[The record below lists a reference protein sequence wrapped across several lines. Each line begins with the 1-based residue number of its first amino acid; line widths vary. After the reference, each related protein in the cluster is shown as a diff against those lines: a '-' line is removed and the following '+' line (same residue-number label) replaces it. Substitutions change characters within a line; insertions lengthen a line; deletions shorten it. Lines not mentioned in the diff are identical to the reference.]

1 MALLL
6 LAVPGVALALGLG
19 DIHVSSHLDQP
30 LAAQIRVLDLTPG
43 AVQSLSVRLASSRTF
58 AQYGLNRPAYLDG
71 ARTRIVRTADGQV
84 IVHLTSSA
92 PVTDPVLTLLLKA
105 SWDRGELI
113 REYTLLLNPPLYVAH
128 PGGQAVRAVA
138 PVVTASG
145 QREGTIRPSA
155 PGPAPASAAPAAAAV
170 SQAAPPA
177 APPRSVQV
185 RPGET
190 LSGIASRVGG
200 AAVGSGQTQQW
211 MVAIYQANPQAFD
224 HNMNLL
230 RAGTVL
236 SIPSRSS
243 VAQVS
248 PASAWN
254 TIRQQNQAWRGAS
267 AAPSGAGPGRL
278 RLVAPQGGGAQA
290 AGGGPAGAGAGGV
303 QALKAQVQALQS
315 ELAREKRLVQLKSAA
330 LAQLQAQV
338 LGKPKAST
346 AAAPGPAAS
355 PSVAARPATRAVTP
369 PVPRLAKARTPA
381 RPQPA
386 VQTSP
391 GSFLSD
397 TLKTYWWAAVALVV
411 LLLGLVAARLVRSR
425 REEGAAD
432 EALLGGAGAAEE
444 PEHDAVPAPVLVRP
458 AGDLDAGETTHEHP
472 RFAMQDSAASLVAK
486 HVTADETIS
495 SETALNLEQ
504 GDPLAE
510 ADFHMAYGLY
520 DQAADLIRIALQRE
534 PDRRDLKLKLL
545 EVFFVWGNKEQFI
558 ETAHELAESR
568 AQAAPG
574 EWEKVVIMGRQLA
587 PDDPL
592 FADAAVS
599 GAASAGVDLDL
610 EGGQARVDFGPL
622 GDAFPA
628 TAGGG
633 TGSSSA
639 LDLDFGAALGEP
651 DSHETREDS
660 GAATDLNAALP
671 ELDSTITET
680 GLTREM
686 PDHLAGGESL
696 EGGLEPTVEQ
706 PAPALAE
713 HAALRQKVDA
723 LNQGSDR
730 TAELAIDDLGLDLGT
745 FETTLQPGMGA
756 ESPTLV
762 AGLDEQSRRNMALA
776 DTSGEPAT
784 PEPTGTTSAWHID
797 ESELESL
804 LSGEGPNGHDSSAT
818 SRLTVLDTPGV
829 DFDLGAEEADKVE
842 DNGLDFDVGTATVPH
857 ADLTSHAPITVDS
870 EASELEPL
878 TLSEVGTKLDLAR
891 AYMDMGDP
899 EGARSILEEVMH
911 EGSDSQRQEAGRL
924 LESLPG

>member
-1 MALLL
+1 MALL

-19 DIHVSSHLDQP
+19 DIHVSSRLDQP

-43 AVQSLSVRLASSRTF
+43 AVQSLTVRLASSRTF

-71 ARTRIVRTADGQV
+71 ARTRVVRTADGQV
-84 IVHLTSSA
+84 IVHLTSSE

-113 REYTLLLNPPLYVAH
+113 REYTLLLNPPLYVSH
-128 PGGQAVRAVA
+128 PGGRAVGAVA
-138 PVVTASG
+138 PAVTASG
-145 QREGTIRPSA
+145 QREGTIRPPA
-155 PGPAPASAAPAAAAV
+155 PTPAPATPPAAPAAA

-177 APPRSVQV
+177 GLPRSVPV

-190 LSGIASRVGG
+190 LSGIASRIGG
-200 AAVGSGQTQQW
+200 AVGSGQTQQW

-254 TIRQQNQAWRGAS
+254 TIRQQDQAWRGAS
-267 AAPSGAGPGRL
+267 GAPSGSGPGRL
-278 RLVAPQGGGAQA
+278 RLVAPQSSGGQA
-290 AGGGPAGAGAGGV
+290 ASGGSAGSGTGGV
-303 QALKAQVQALQS
+303 QALKAQVLALQS

-338 LGKPKAST
+338 VGKTHPAQT
-346 AAAPGPAAS
+346 APGPVSGAPVAAS
-355 PSVAARPATRAVTP
+355 PATRAAA
-369 PVPRLAKARTPA
+369 PVPRLTKTRAPA

-386 VQTSP
+386 AQTSP
-391 GSFLSD
+391 GSVLAD
-397 TLKTYWWAAVALVV
+397 TLKTYWWAAMALVA
-411 LLLGLVAARLVRSR
+411 LLLGLIAARLIRSR
-425 REEGAAD
+425 REASAAD
-432 EALLGGAGAAEE
+432 EALLGGAAAAEE
-444 PEHDAVPAPVLVRP
+444 PEQDAAPTPVPVRP
-458 AGDLDAGETTHEHP
+458 AGERDAGETTHEHP
-472 RFAMQDSAASLVAK
+472 RFAAQDSVVAK

-545 EVFFVWGNKEQFI
+545 EVFFVWGNKEPFVQ
-558 ETAHELAESR
+558 TAHELAESR
-568 AQAAPG
+568 AQGAPG

-622 GDAFPA
+622 GDAYPA
-628 TAGGG
+628 TADGG
-633 TGSSSA
+633 TGASSA

-651 DSHETREDS
+651 DTHDSHEDS
-660 GAATDLNAALP
+660 GTATDLNAALP
-671 ELDSTITET
+671 ELESTATET

-686 PDHLAGGESL
+686 PDHLAAGGGL
-696 EGGLEPTVEQ
+696 EGNMEPTVEQ

-730 TAELAIDDLGLDLGT
+730 TA
-745 FETTLQPGMGA
+745 
-756 ESPTLV
+756 
-762 AGLDEQSRRNMALA
+762 
-776 DTSGEPAT
+776 
-784 PEPTGTTSAWHID
+784 
-797 ESELESL
+797 
-804 LSGEGPNGHDSSAT
+804 
-818 SRLTVLDTPGV
+818 
-829 DFDLGAEEADKVE
+829 
-842 DNGLDFDVGTATVPH
+842 
-857 ADLTSHAPITVDS
+857 
-870 EASELEPL
+870 
-878 TLSEVGTKLDLAR
+878 
-891 AYMDMGDP
+891 
-899 EGARSILEEVMH
+899 
-911 EGSDSQRQEAGRL
+911 
-924 LESLPG
+924 